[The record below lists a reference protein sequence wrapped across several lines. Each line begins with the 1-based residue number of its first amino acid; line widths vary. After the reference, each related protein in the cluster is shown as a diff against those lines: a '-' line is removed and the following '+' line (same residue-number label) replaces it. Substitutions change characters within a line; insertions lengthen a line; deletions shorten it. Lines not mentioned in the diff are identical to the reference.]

1 MLLTFSIFWF
11 TYRYQMLYVSYAK
24 TETNGL
30 IFPKAIN
37 QLFTGL
43 YFLELCL
50 IGLYFIQDGPKGGRS
65 CFPQAIIMI
74 ITLVFTLIFQVLIN
88 RAFGPL
94 FQYLPI
100 TFEDEAVERDEA
112 FQRAQA
118 TRWQKDHEKD
128 DEHRGLNTELED
140 KEKQEWRES
149 KLLEQRDELDRRASR
164 GLQGTDSYEMKQI
177 SSKRSGQTLGVN
189 NSSPDLN
196 RSRKKWADKSRSRSR
211 SHSHHAKRQSANRQS
226 SYTKQ
231 RKNSNPLDK
240 LTHVVRSG
248 LDDVLNEVHRPV
260 RDIESQVL
268 PSANLFDD
276 IDDTLEDIEPEARQ
290 KLIKRSFQHPAT
302 RAIQPCIWIPHDEL
316 GVAND
321 EIRRT
326 ARLTDKI
333 WITSVNA
340 RLDAAGKVMYRGLP
354 PDRDPFENIEV

>member
-1 MLLTFSIFWF
+1 MI
-11 TYRYQMLYVSYAK
+11 YVSYAK
-24 TETNGL
+24 AETNGL

-50 IGLYFIQDGPKGGRS
+50 IGLFFIQDTPGSGRP

-74 ITLVFTLIFQVLIN
+74 ITMVFTVIFQVLIN

-94 FQYLPI
+94 FTYLPI
-100 TFEDEAVERDEA
+100 TFEDEAVERDQE
-112 FQRAQA
+112 FQRAQKS
-118 TRWQKDHEKD
+118 RWAGQD
-128 DEHRGLNTELED
+128 DEHRSLNSELEA
-140 KEKQEWRES
+140 KENEEWRQS
-149 KLLEQRDELDRRASR
+149 KILEEQDEQNRRASR
-164 GLQGTDSYEMKQI
+164 ALQSTESYEMKHIDSTQ
-177 SSKRSGQTLGVN
+177 SGRTIAARESMSGTPNTRQKSWVE
-189 NSSPDLN
+189 
-196 RSRKKWADKSRSRSR
+196 RSRSRSR
-211 SHSHHAKRQSANRQS
+211 TPHSKRQS
-226 SYTKQ
+226 KQ
-231 RKNSNPLDK
+231 RAKTDNNPLNK

-248 LDDVLNEVHRPV
+248 LDDVLDEVQRPV

-268 PSANLFDD
+268 PAGNLFDD

-326 ARLTDKI
+326 AMFTEKI

-340 RLDAAGKVMYRGLP
+340 RLDAGGRVMFKGLP